1 MVVDAHVTLCRHAC
15 VCMYWY
21 VIEYIMYF
29 SVFAYRSNVLCAL
42 YALHECNCVLHNT
55 QTDRAY
61 ALRMNLILSAW
72 VTIQGYVAV
81 LIFIV
86 HFLWVVYKLR

>member
-29 SVFAYRSNVLCAL
+29 SVFAYRSNVLCVL
-42 YALHECNCVLHNT
+42 PTTLPNCL
-55 QTDRAY
+55 TDF
-61 ALRMNLILSAW
+61 LI
-72 VTIQGYVAV
+72 VYVCMCMCV
-81 LIFIV
+81 CVCMCV
-86 HFLWVVYKLR
+86 HITGCLEE